1 MNIQSKNTDELTI
14 PSTNHATAQQTHT
27 PHQVSFS
34 GMVRGELLKITWLR
48 STWIMLAL
56 TVVFTALFTLLN
68 IAYSNVQPL
77 LANDPV
83 LYAYQYELTQNLL
96 IFRAL
101 SGFFALVVTAFSFG
115 LEYQQGTIRV
125 LLGRGAGRLNFLF
138 SKIVALFLL
147 SVLVQL
153 GGLLFN
159 ALLVAIV
166 TTSVTGSFSAFGM
179 IVSHTLGTFALYS
192 LYMIFNM
199 WVSILLA
206 AAVTVLGRSL
216 AFGLSIALL
225 WFPLD
230 NIAVTLLTVL
240 LNRFFPTDVALKA
253 GNALLGPDLN
263 SLPKVLFPQ
272 DINSQLFVPF
282 ISIGG
287 WTFAVILAYALVF
300 LVGAALLMHNRD
312 VQQ

>member
-1 MNIQSKNTDELTI
+1 MNIESKNTDALMI
-14 PSTNHATAQQTHT
+14 PMTDHTTVQQTHS
-27 PHQVSFS
+27 PNQVSFS
-34 GMVRGELLKITWLR
+34 GMVRGELLKIMWLR

-56 TVVFTALFTLLN
+56 TIVGTALFTLLN
-68 IAYSNVQPL
+68 IAYSNVHQL
-77 LANDPV
+77 LASDPV
-83 LYAYQYELTQNLL
+83 LYAYQYEITQNLL

-125 LLGRGAGRLNFLF
+125 LLGRGVGRPNFLF
-138 SKIVALFLL
+138 SKLVALFILA
-147 SVLVQL
+147 VLVQL

-159 ALLVAIV
+159 VLLVAIV
-166 TTSVTGSFSAFGM
+166 TTSTTGSFNAFG
-179 IVSHTLGTFALYS
+179 IIITHALGSFALYS

-216 AFGLSIALL
+216 AFGLTIALL

-230 NIAVTLLTVL
+230 NIAVTLLTIL
-240 LNRFFPTDVALKA
+240 LNRFFPADVALKA
-253 GNALLGPDLN
+253 GNVLLGPDLN
-263 SLPKVLFPQ
+263 SLPKVLFTQ
-272 DINSQLFVPF
+272 HINSQLFVPF

-300 LVGAALLMHNRD
+300 LVGAALLIRNRD